1 MALYSI
7 DGRGRT
13 KQITY
18 TPYEAEFNLW
28 RSRLTSNQVDAIR
41 SELWNRIDG
50 DEIHTAGWMPGN
62 DWTGTVWEPI
72 YTDACQYN
80 VELSGYCF
88 CGATIKMRLSPRLS
102 RYRYSASIWMRARIA
117 SPRMLPW
124 PTSLPHL
131 KCSPRDCLEEH
142 WK

>member
-7 DGRGRT
+7 NGRGRT

-18 TPYEAEFNLW
+18 TPHEAEFNLW

-41 SELWNRIDG
+41 SELRNRIDG

-62 DWTGTVWEPI
+62 DWTGTVWEHI

-88 CGATIKMRLSPRLS
+88 GLFVWQEIQEHPEAWSFGRYEKGGIPIDSLTYFRITRPRESP
-102 RYRYSASIWMRARIA
+102 
-117 SPRMLPW
+117 
-124 PTSLPHL
+124 
-131 KCSPRDCLEEH
+131 D
-142 WK
+142 